1 MFYPEPPRS
10 GGIGGIGGKM
20 PGGLGLCPQQD
31 PGHSPLSEVLGAKP
45 PETES
50 FLGS

>member
-1 MFYPEPPRS
+1 MFHPEPPRS

-31 PGHSPLSEVLGAKP
+31 LLSEVLGAKP